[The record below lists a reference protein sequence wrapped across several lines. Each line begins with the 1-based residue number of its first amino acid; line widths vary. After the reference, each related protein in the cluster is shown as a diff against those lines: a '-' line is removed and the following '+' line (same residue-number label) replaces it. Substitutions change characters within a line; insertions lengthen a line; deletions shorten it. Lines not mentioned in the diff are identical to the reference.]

1 MDIAARRR
9 PGLLLIVI
17 AYLAFIS
24 LGLPDGLIGTAWPSI
39 RSDFGQPLDALG
51 GLLISFTLGYLLASS
66 LGGWLLTH
74 LGVGTLL
81 ALSCAAT
88 ALSLIGY
95 TLAPFWPLIVAL
107 GFVLGAGGGAIDAGL
122 NVYATANFDARAL
135 NWLHACYGLG
145 ATAGPSLM
153 VAVFAG
159 GGGWRNGY
167 LIVGGLQLALA
178 TCFVLTRRLWVQP
191 VRPQEQPTLRSVSL
205 GATLS
210 RPATWISLAIFFFYT
225 GLEATAGQW
234 SYSLLVEVRGIAP
247 AVAGLWVSL
256 YWGALTAGRVFFGI
270 VAGRVAPTLL
280 LRATMACSILGVL
293 LIWFGGASWLNGL
306 GLVVLGFS
314 LAPIFPVLILETPE
328 RMGAA
333 HTNNAVGLQIG
344 VAVTGAAVLSALVGV
359 FSRSISL
366 EVLGPA
372 LFGFG
377 LLMIFLHEVALRMRG

>member
-1 MDIAARRR
+1 MHIAARRR

-66 LGGWLLTH
+66 LSGWLLTH

-88 ALSLIGY
+88 AISLIGY

-191 VRPQEQPTLRSVSL
+191 ITPQEQKPRSVSL
-205 GATLS
+205 GATLG

-234 SYSLLVEVRGIAP
+234 SYSLLVEVRGIVP
-247 AVAGLWVSL
+247 GVAGLWVSL
-256 YWGALTAGRVFFGI
+256 YWGALTAGRVFFGL

-280 LRATMACSILGVL
+280 LRAAMACSILGVIL
-293 LIWFGGASWLNGL
+293 LWFGGASWLSGL

-344 VAVTGAAVLSALVGV
+344 VAVVGAAVLSALVGV

-372 LFGFG
+372 LLGFG
-377 LLMIFLHEVALRMRG
+377 LLMILLHELALRMRS